1 MKKNRTK
8 ENKKIDAKKV
18 RAFFADGLL
27 LTVGASMYAAG
38 VVCFVSPAKFVP
50 GGLTTLAM
58 IINHLVPFLPVG
70 MMVFLLNVPLFIT
83 SWKVFGFKFIARTL
97 YCSAFSSVVMDLI
110 NSLSVKYP
118 FLLYSG
124 NEKFLSAIFGGVV
137 MGIGLGTVFLRGGTT
152 GGTDIL
158 ARLLRLKF
166 PHLSVGKLVMISDLA
181 VVMLAGIVYKSIETV
196 LFSLVV
202 IFLSSFAVDYV
213 ITGKNHSKMLMILT
227 HHHNEVKNDIMKT
240 LDRGVSILKA
250 KGGYTGED
258 KEMLL
263 CVVRAHEVADI
274 RKIVAKYDENPFIII
289 TDSNEVL
296 GEGFKSHKDTL

>member
-1 MKKNRTK
+1 MKKNK
-8 ENKKIDAKKV
+8 ESNKKIDAKKV
-18 RAFFADGLL
+18 RTLMADGVLL
-27 LTVGASMYAAG
+27 ALGGFMYAVS
-38 VVCFVSPAKFVP
+38 VVCFVSPAQFVP

-58 IINHLVPFLPVG
+58 IINYLVPLLPVG
-70 MMVFLLNVPLFIT
+70 MLVFLLNVPLFIA
-83 SWKVFGFKFIARTL
+83 SWKTFGFKFIAKTL
-97 YCSAFSSVVMDLI
+97 YCSLLVSIFIDLLTK
-110 NSLSVKYP
+110 LSEKYD
-118 FLLYSG
+118 FLLYNG
-124 NEKFLSAIFGGVV
+124 GEKFLSAIFGGIV
-137 MGIGLGTVFLRGGTT
+137 MGIGIGIVFLRGGTT

-166 PHLSVGKLVMISDLA
+166 PHLSVGKLVMMSDLA
-181 VVMLAGIVYKSIETV
+181 VVMLAGIVYRSIETV

-202 IFLSSFAVDYV
+202 IFLNSLAVDYV
-213 ITGKNHSKMLMILT
+213 ISGKNHSKMLMILT
-227 HHHNEVKNDIMKT
+227 RHHDEVKNDIMKT

-263 CVVRAHEVADI
+263 CVVRAHEVSEV
-274 RKIVAKYDENPFIII
+274 RKIVAKYDDAPFIII